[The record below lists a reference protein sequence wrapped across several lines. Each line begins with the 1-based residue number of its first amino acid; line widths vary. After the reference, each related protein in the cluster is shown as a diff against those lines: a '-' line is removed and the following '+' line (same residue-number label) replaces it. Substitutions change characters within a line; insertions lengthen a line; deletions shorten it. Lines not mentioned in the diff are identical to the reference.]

1 MGKTNDDLLLLCGG
15 FLRIWRTS
23 FKADYSQI
31 SHPPQIT
38 FYKFQVICARPSTFW
53 ILKIYTIAMEVYLL
67 KKLYVSN

>member
-1 MGKTNDDLLLLCGG
+1 MGKTNDLLLLCGG
-15 FLRIWRTS
+15 FLRIWRIS
-23 FKADYSQI
+23 YKADYSQI

-38 FYKFQVICARPSTFW
+38 FYKFQVICARPSTFR